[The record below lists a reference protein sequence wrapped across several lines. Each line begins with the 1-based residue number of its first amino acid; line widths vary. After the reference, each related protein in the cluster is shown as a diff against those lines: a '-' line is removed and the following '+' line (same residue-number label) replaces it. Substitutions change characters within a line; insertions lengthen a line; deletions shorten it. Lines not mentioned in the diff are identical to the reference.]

1 MRLRNDPKARE
12 KIDNSNLVI
21 KDFPIKL
28 NENVILE
35 IGMGKGEMLIQL
47 ALNNPNNIYIGIEK
61 YPTVVAKAISL
72 ANKLN
77 LKNFFVVCN
86 ELSNLENNFDGK
98 VKEIWLTFSDPWPKK
113 SHYKRRLTYFKF
125 LNIYKSLLTKEG
137 ILKLKTDNDD
147 FFNWSI
153 ESFKNYGAKII
164 YLTND
169 LHNSEKNEFN
179 IQTGYEIKW
188 SKKGKNINYIE
199 VSF

>member
-21 KDFPIKL
+21 KDFPIEL

-86 ELSNLENNFDGK
+86 ELSNLENNFNGK
-98 VKEIWLTFSDPWPKK
+98 VKEI
-113 SHYKRRLTYFKF
+113 
-125 LNIYKSLLTKEG
+125 
-137 ILKLKTDNDD
+137 
-147 FFNWSI
+147 
-153 ESFKNYGAKII
+153 
-164 YLTND
+164 
-169 LHNSEKNEFN
+169 
-179 IQTGYEIKW
+179 
-188 SKKGKNINYIE
+188 
-199 VSF
+199 

>member
-77 LKNFFVVCN
+77 LKNFFVACN

-113 SHYKRRLTYFKF
+113 RHYKRRLTYFKF